1 MDTTP
6 LSYAY
11 ARFCVQGPRPQNYF
25 ITDTNKHLYTYN
37 VAQYY
42 AMTGSNWCC
51 AILFIISRKFSWK
64 WITLINSMLCNVL
77 RRWRHQ
83 EVNLNPTGQ
92 WPNISTTWAPPL
104 KLSFVK
110 RRVVHTAE
118 CSRPSSSVTT
128 LRCRDKC
135 RSQVKDIDCV
145 HKATGDVE
153 MRVGATVADAQI
165 VEGVP
170 VTTDHYSWHQG
181 DVNSAVGRA
190 KWAGA

>member
-1 MDTTP
+1 MAKYLYNLGSP
-6 LSYAY
+6 LEIVF
-11 ARFCVQGPRPQNYF
+11 RQKGE
-25 ITDTNKHLYTYN
+25 
-37 VAQYY
+37 
-42 AMTGSNWCC
+42 WC
-51 AILFIISRKFSWK
+51 
-64 WITLINSMLCNVL
+64 
-77 RRWRHQ
+77 
-83 EVNLNPTGQ
+83 
-92 WPNISTTWAPPL
+92 
-104 KLSFVK
+104 
-110 RRVVHTAE
+110 TAE
-118 CSRPSSSVTT
+118 CLRPSSSVTT

-190 KWAGA
+190 K